1 MSMVL
6 SERRGSL
13 AILTLNNPAQ
23 YNALAMSLVGDLNAA
38 LDAALEAPAAR
49 AIVLTGAGK
58 GFCSGAQFGGNTFSA
73 GAGVT
78 ERMRDGINPVID
90 RMRSLPIP
98 IVVAVNGAAAGAGVG
113 IALAGDVVI
122 AARSARF
129 ILSFARLGAVL
140 DAGTSLFLQRS
151 IGAARTRALALLAE
165 PLPAETAEQWGL
177 IWKTVDD
184 AALLDEAIAV
194 AEKLANGPPIS
205 LGLIKGQLE
214 AAWAAP
220 LAATL
225 NSEAST
231 QGRAFVTDD
240 LREGAA
246 AFMEKRPARFTGR

>member
-1 MSMVL
+1 
-6 SERRGSL
+6 
-13 AILTLNNPAQ
+13 
-23 YNALAMSLVGDLNAA
+23 
-38 LDAALEAPAAR
+38 
-49 AIVLTGAGK
+49 
-58 GFCSGAQFGGNTFSA
+58 
-73 GAGVT
+73 
-78 ERMRDGINPVID
+78 MRDGINPVID

-122 AARSARF
+122 AGRSARF

-205 LGLIKGQLE
+205 LGLIKVSSRPHGRRHLPPRST
-214 AAWAAP
+214 AKPRPKAAP
-220 LAATL
+220 SSPTIYAKALPPSWRSGRRDSPDGNVA
-225 NSEAST
+225 
-231 QGRAFVTDD
+231 QG
-240 LREGAA
+240 LGSSILIEGSNL
-246 AFMEKRPARFTGR
+246 